1 MGMLAYLVL
10 VLAVL
15 SRLVP
20 HLLHTPAWGV
30 TALGGGLL
38 FFGSRLNRRQWWQ
51 ALAAVP
57 LLAATD
63 WYLTAQVY
71 GFPFQLRSYVIPW
84 LWYAAVAVLGS
95 SLLHRRRSVVRV
107 GGAALLSATGF
118 FVLSNGLVW
127 LGGEMYPRSFA
138 GLLACY
144 AAGLPFY
151 RNDAF
156 STLAL
161 CGLLFGLPVL
171 GRRLAERVEAFRDSG
186 SIA

>member
-1 MGMLAYLVL
+1 MFAYLVL
-10 VLAVL
+10 IVAIL

-30 TALGGGLL
+30 SAMGGGLL
-38 FFGSRLNRRQWWQ
+38 FFGSRLAQGKRWQ

-57 LLAATD
+57 LMAGMD
-63 WYLTAQVY
+63 WFLTTKLY
-71 GFPFQLRSYVIPW
+71 GFPFHARAYLVTWI
-84 LWYAAVAVLGS
+84 WYAAVAVLGS
-95 SLLHRRRSVVRV
+95 ALLHRWRTVVRV

-127 LGGEMYPRSFA
+127 LSGEMYPHTGS

-144 AAGLPFY
+144 AAGVPFY
-151 RNDAF
+151 RNDAL

-161 CGLLFGLPVL
+161 CGILFGLPMAA
-171 GRRLAERVEAFRDSG
+171 RELAHSLESQKRSG
-186 SIA
+186 NIAS

>member
-1 MGMLAYLVL
+1 MLAYLVL
-10 VLAVL
+10 VFAIF

-30 TALGGGLL
+30 TALGGGML
-38 FFGSRLNRRQWWQ
+38 FFGSRLQSRQRWQ
-51 ALAAVP
+51 ALAAIP

-63 WYLTAQVY
+63 WYLTTRVY
-71 GFPFQLRSYVIPW
+71 GFPFHLRSYVIPW
-84 LWYAAVAVLGS
+84 LWYAAVAVLGAA
-95 SLLHRRRSVVRV
+95 LLHRRRSVVRV

-118 FVLSNGLVW
+118 FILSNGLVW
-127 LGGEMYPRSFA
+127 IGGEMYPRSFG

-151 RNDAF
+151 RNDAL

-161 CGLLFGLPVL
+161 CGILFGLPAL
-171 GRRLAERVEAFRDSG
+171 ARELAHRLELLRG
-186 SIA
+186 SRFIA